1 MQTQNDEQVARAT
14 DLLVA
19 AAATRMAP
27 EIAPAIVGAL
37 APVDLRSLWLSL
49 ATQGYVATVRER
61 ERVAAEIADL
71 LSIETVAEHVDMQD
85 LSGALDLDQLA
96 AALDL
101 DAVAAALDLDALA
114 DRLAD
119 RFADRL
125 TKRLFRP

>member
-19 AAATRMAP
+19 AAAVRMAP
-27 EIAPAIVGAL
+27 EIAPALVGAL
-37 APVDLRSLWLSL
+37 APVDLRALWLAL
-49 ATQGYVATVRER
+49 ATQGCAVTVRER
-61 ERVAAEIADL
+61 TQMAADVADL
-71 LSIETVAEHVDMQD
+71 LSTETIAEHVDAEAIA
-85 LSGALDLDQLA
+85 SALDLAELA
-96 AALDL
+96 SALDL

-125 TKRLFRP
+125 AQRLLRP